1 VPKPQIGRTPT
12 VGGLHR
18 ELTDLQRLVA
28 AMSETQD
35 NLLSEVAMLRG
46 WMEVLMTLKDGM
58 LVKVPELQ
66 VEMRGLRNGMDLER
80 MKGDI
85 TALRREV
92 TARKPHLAKA
102 PGPVPTDSSASDADS
117 SDDSSGDDDGAP
129 AVDAV
134 VPPINLPMSSMFVH
148 PDQLRDSRTHTP
160 AAVHRALSSDE
171 GTTSNVPPVPAPSP
185 ITASSPMS
193 VVASAGVLV
202 ASTPPTD
209 VNVALGPSD
218 MAPPTLTLTGA

>member
-1 VPKPQIGRTPT
+1 
-12 VGGLHR
+12 
-18 ELTDLQRLVA
+18 LTDLQRVVA
-28 AMSETQD
+28 AMSESQD
-35 NLLSEVAMLRG
+35 NLLSEVTMLRG
-46 WMEVLMTLKDGM
+46 WMEVLMTLKDDM

-66 VEMRGLRNGMDLER
+66 AEMRGLRNGMDLER

-85 TALRREV
+85 AALRREV
-92 TARKPHLAKA
+92 TAREPHLAKA
-102 PGPVPTDSSASDADS
+102 PGPVPTDGSSSDTDS
-117 SDDSSGDDDGAP
+117 SDESSADEDGAP

-148 PDQLRDSRTHTP
+148 PNQLRASRTRTP
-160 AAVHRALSSDE
+160 AAVHRALGTDE
-171 GTTSNVPPVPAPSP
+171 GSTSNVPPVPAPSP

-193 VVASAGVLV
+193 VVASAVVPV
-202 ASTPPTD
+202 ASTPPPTD